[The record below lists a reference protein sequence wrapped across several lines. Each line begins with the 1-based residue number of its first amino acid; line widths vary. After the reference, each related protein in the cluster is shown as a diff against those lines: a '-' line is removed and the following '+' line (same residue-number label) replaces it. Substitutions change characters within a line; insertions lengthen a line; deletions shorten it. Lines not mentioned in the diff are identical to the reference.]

1 MGNQLEGKV
10 AIVTGAGR
18 GLGRCEAIELAKQGA
33 RIVVNDLGVGADG
46 SGVSKEPAQEV
57 VEEIKGFGG
66 EAVAAYGDVT
76 NWSDCEK
83 TLQTA
88 LDTFGDLN
96 ILVNNAGFCRDK
108 MLFSMSEE
116 EFDSVVNVH
125 LKGHFVNM
133 RLATAYWRQQSK
145 SKGEPIY
152 GRLIS
157 TASEAFLFG
166 SIGQPNYAAAK
177 AGITSLTM
185 CAAQAMLRYGVTA
198 NVICPRA
205 RTAMTLAT
213 EMTAAMFAK
222 PEEGFDTFAPENVAP
237 LVAYLASPQAE
248 RISAHVFIVWGK
260 EVQMVNGPTMGETF
274 ASEDALTV
282 ENLHEMMAPHFEKL
296 EPVKDGYVWATI

>member
-18 GLGRCEAIELAKQGA
+18 GLGRCEAIEMAKQGA
-33 RIVVNDLGVGADG
+33 RIVVCDLGVGADG
-46 SGVSKEPAQEV
+46 SGTSQDPAQEV

-88 LDTFGDLN
+88 LDTFGDIN

-108 MLFSMSEE
+108 MIFSMSED

-145 SKGEPIY
+145 AKGEPIY

-157 TASEAFLFG
+157 TSSEAFLFG

-177 AGITSLTM
+177 GGITALTM
-185 CAAQAMLRYGVTA
+185 CAAQAMIRYGVTA

-205 RTAMTLAT
+205 RTAMTMASD
-213 EMTAAMFAK
+213 MTAAMFAK
-222 PEEGFDTFAPENVAP
+222 PEEGFDIFAPENVSP
-237 LVAYLASPQAE
+237 LVAYLASPQAA
-248 RISAHVFIVWGK
+248 RISGYVFIVWGK
-260 EVQMVNGPTMGETF
+260 EIQMVNSPTPGQKFETK
-274 ASEDALTV
+274 DAPTV
-282 ENLHEMMAPHFEKL
+282 EALHEQMGPHFEKL
-296 EPVKDGYVWATI
+296 EPIKDGYAWA